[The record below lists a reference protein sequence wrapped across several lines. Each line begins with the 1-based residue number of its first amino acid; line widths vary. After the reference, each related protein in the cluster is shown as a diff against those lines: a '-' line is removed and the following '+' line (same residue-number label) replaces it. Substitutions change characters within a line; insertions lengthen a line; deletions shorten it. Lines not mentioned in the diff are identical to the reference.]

1 MNSAER
7 SSGLTAR
14 LEKRLHNEGGSE
26 GSFRDR
32 RHWENTQGS
41 NCAWRHRQRALVGE
55 LPSVSGTVGKWE
67 LCIVG
72 QL

>member
-41 NCAWRHRQRALVGE
+41 NCAWRQRQRALA
-55 LPSVSGTVGKWE
+55 SVSGTVGKWH